1 MPQSLR
7 APRVIIGE
15 ADRWTADLI
24 CQLVRSARCDADIVA
39 LGDGDSVLQQCR
51 QATPQLMIVDFG
63 LPGIGGLDLLREVR
77 RQKAQPPLPFFLI
90 TEKIDAS
97 SVRAAVPLAP
107 TAYLAK
113 PFDAE
118 DLLRR
123 LRQVL
128 LQPGEDISC
137 PLPELVPQETL
148 DQYLEKARET
158 AAGAPLLSQIHA
170 GLELLQAPTAPDLEE
185 LEKRFY
191 NDPQLTAQLI
201 AAANSAAAHRGGS
214 CQTLAQALQRLGT
227 KHSLNLALG
236 LAMQRGAALDDPLLS
251 AIGVKCWARSQRVAE
266 LAHWLA
272 SRLDANAERCFT
284 AGLLH
289 QLGDLALLRSL
300 QDWHTRGGALDDK
313 LIEDALATHAA
324 PFGSSL
330 RIRWRLPL
338 ELRQLV
344 AAVYQLDSG
353 VYSREALVLNL
364 AAQAADVAPDQ
375 SFAALANHKSAR
387 MLRLDATLL
396 GAMPRLTDVR

>member
-1 MPQSLR
+1 MSEPAR

-15 ADRWTADLI
+15 ADRWTSELI
-24 CQLVRSARCDADIVA
+24 GQLVRSARCDAEIVT
-39 LGDGDSVLQQCR
+39 LKDGESVLQQCR
-51 QATPQLMIVDFG
+51 QSAPQLMIVDFG

-77 RQKAQPPLPFFLI
+77 RQRRQPPLPFFLI

-113 PFDAE
+113 PFDAD

-128 LQPGEDISC
+128 LEPGEEVVC
-137 PLPELVPQETL
+137 PLPTL
-148 DQYLEKARET
+148 APEEKLDAYLERTRET
-158 AAGAPLLSQIHA
+158 SAGAPLLGAVHDT
-170 GLELLQAPTAPDLEE
+170 LELLQGATLPDLDD
-185 LEKRFY
+185 LQRRFH

-201 AAANSAAAHRGGS
+201 AAANTAAQHRGGG

-236 LAMQRGAALDDPLLS
+236 LALQRGASLEDPLLTAS
-251 AIGVKCWARSQRVAE
+251 GLKVWAQSQRVAE

-272 SRLDANAERCFT
+272 ARLEADAERCFT

-289 QLGDLALLRSL
+289 RLGDLALLRTL
-300 QDWHTRGGALDDK
+300 QDWHSQGGALDEGSLEK
-313 LIEDALATHAA
+313 AMARHAA
-324 PFGSSL
+324 PFGSAL

-344 AAVYQLDSG
+344 KAVFQLDSG
-353 VYSREALVLNL
+353 VYTREALVLNL
-364 AAQAADVAPDQ
+364 AAQAAQVGADQPFAP
-375 SFAALANHKSAR
+375 LAEHKAAR
-387 MLRLDATLL
+387 MLRLDAAALEKL
-396 GAMPRLTDVR
+396 PRLTDVR